1 MVHYDGHQQ
10 MILAI
15 PNDGHH
21 LLLCTCQA
29 LAAIAW
35 HLDFKHHKIHDFTH
49 ETGEETPT
57 TKLLYLKSIK
67 KQMRTYYD
75 IYMYTYLIIH
85 IYIYIRIGM
94 GDFNNRHVHSSNKTW
109 EFTPAKPDRTKTRM
123 KSWIWWTDYRGR
135 QERDSTDKEWIPEW
149 DSSMKNGGS
158 MRKKLAISEQPAIM
172 VFQTKCSSNELSNIP
187 QSMAKHGP
195 ILQTIIPLHLC
206 LSDRQGTVAVLPL
219 AGLFDNLWSVF
230 GLRQLRLALV
240 RGRSPI
246 VTVVTFGQHFIL
258 ACWIFVLRVTTCRF
272 SRKTLAGGI
281 LMATQFVGAYA
292 PSIFEFNTCEASTRK
307 RVNSLSWKANENNK
321 LEFFWR
327 RWCWVR
333 LARSRRKHQVSIW
346 RWMGI

>member
-1 MVHYDGHQQ
+1 MMDISSFCARAKLSPPSPDTWISSITKFTISPTKQEKKHPKQNCNIWNPSKNKWGHI
-10 MILAI
+10 MIYI
-15 PNDGHH
+15 
-21 LLLCTCQA
+21 
-29 LAAIAW
+29 
-35 HLDFKHHKIHDFTH
+35 
-49 ETGEETPT
+49 
-57 TKLLYLKSIK
+57 
-67 KQMRTYYD
+67 
-75 IYMYTYLIIH
+75 YTYLIIH

-333 LARSRRKHQVSIW
+333 LARSEKEASGLNLKMNGDLINKH
-346 RWMGI
+346 GKLKL